1 MKKRVDCW
9 AVMILAIFPILIL
22 SASFATSAPF
32 NVAQGK
38 DVELNGVFFVG
49 GWGGGPIA
57 AGTVVDGAFLPRG
70 TQWDQGVWWDT
81 STSKGEAQYIEIEL
95 EGIFRIESF
104 TVQADDN
111 DGYKLYYKDLD
122 TSAWI
127 LAYDMPAVGGWGLQT
142 RPNPDNNSDRY
153 TLAVPIIT
161 DELKIEG
168 YFVND
173 GWYSVSEVQAFGTPV
188 PEPAV
193 MVLLGSGLI
202 GLVGFRRK
210 FKK

>member
-9 AVMILAIFPILIL
+9 AVMILAIFPIIIL

-32 NVAQGK
+32 NVALGK
-38 DVELNGVFFVG
+38 DVELNGVFFEG
-49 GWGGGPIA
+49 GWGGGAIPA
-57 AGTVVDGAFLPRG
+57 STVVDGAFLPRS

-81 STSKGEAQYIEIEL
+81 RTSKGEAQYIEIEL

-104 TVQADDN
+104 IVQADDN
-111 DGYKLYYKDLD
+111 DAYKLFYKDLVTD
-122 TSAWI
+122 AWI

-142 RPNPDNNSDRY
+142 RPNPSSSSERY

-161 DELKIEG
+161 DELMIKGDLGDG
-168 YFVND
+168 Y
-173 GWYSVSEVQAFGTPV
+173 YSVSEVQAFGTPV
-188 PEPAV
+188 PEPVV

-210 FKK
+210 FKR